1 MSKIIVLYCLKPQVT
16 EKEYEK
22 YFRDEKYSIVMSFPS
37 VNTFKLNR
45 VTETLQG
52 EKSADY
58 IGILE
63 VENLDSYQRD
73 RETQEFQEFLAKW
86 INFVEPSS
94 IRVFYT
100 EEVRLS

>member
-1 MSKIIVLYCLKPQVT
+1 MKKIIISYLLKKKVT
-16 EKEYEK
+16 PEEYEK
-22 YFRDEKYSIVMSFPS
+22 YFRDDKYLTVMSFPS

-45 VTETLQG
+45 VRETLQG

-100 EEVRLS
+100 EEVGLS

>member
-1 MSKIIVLYCLKPQVT
+1 MKKIMISYLLKKRVAP
-16 EKEYEK
+16 EEYEK
-22 YFRDEKYSIVMSFPS
+22 YFREEKYSIVMSFPS